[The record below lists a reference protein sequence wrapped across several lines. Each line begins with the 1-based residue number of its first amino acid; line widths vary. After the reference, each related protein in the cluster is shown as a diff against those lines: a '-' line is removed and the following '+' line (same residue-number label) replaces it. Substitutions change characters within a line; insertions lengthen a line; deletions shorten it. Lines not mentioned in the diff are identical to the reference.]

1 MKPLFER
8 VVIAG
13 VGLIGGS
20 LALAGKK
27 AGIFKTVVGL
37 GRGKAN
43 LDKAITLGLVDE
55 VTTDLSEA
63 VHGADLFF
71 AALPV
76 ESIIPVCLKAA
87 DGMKQNGI
95 ITDGGSVK
103 TKIVEELEKRLPSSV
118 RFVGGHPVAG
128 SEKSGAGA
136 ADAAL
141 FEGRYTILTPTASS
155 DQQAVDLVTD
165 MWKAVGSDVVT
176 MAPDKHDEVMAMIS
190 HLPHFA
196 AYALV
201 DAVSKADDSGSVSK
215 FVAGGFKDT
224 TRIAASDP
232 KMWRDIFS
240 MNKGKLLEAI
250 DLFERGLSELKEM
263 VKKDDFDKLSGR
275 LEEIRSTRLKMDDHC
290 D

>member
-43 LDKAITLGLVDE
+43 LDKALTLGVVDE
-55 VTTDLSEA
+55 VTTNLSLA
-63 VHGADLFF
+63 VAGSDLFF
-71 AALPV
+71 AAVPV
-76 ESIIPVCLKAA
+76 ESVIDVCLKAA
-87 DGMKQNGI
+87 DGMKTGGI

-103 TKIVEELEKRLPSSV
+103 KEIVEQLSKRLPSSV

-128 SEKSGAGA
+128 SEKSGSGSAN
-136 ADAAL
+136 AAL
-141 FEGRYTILTPTASS
+141 YKNRYTILTPT
-155 DQQAVDLVTD
+155 DHTDPQAVDLVRD
-165 MWKAVGSDVVT
+165 MWKAVGSEVVA
-176 MAPDKHDEVMAMIS
+176 MGPDEHDKTMAMIS

-201 DAVSKADDSGSVSK
+201 DATVKADSAGSMRR
-215 FVAGGFKDT
+215 FVAGGFRDT
-224 TRIAASDP
+224 TRIAGSDP
-232 KMWRDIFS
+232 EMWRDIFS
-240 MNKGKLLEAI
+240 MNKERLMESI
-250 DLFERGLSELKEM
+250 NLFEGSLSELKEM
-263 VKKDDFDKLSGR
+263 VEQDNFDGLKAR

-290 D
+290 E

>member
-27 AGIFKTVVGL
+27 AGIFKTVVGF

-43 LDKAITLGLVDE
+43 LDKALTLGVVDE
-55 VTTDLSEA
+55 VTTDLGLA
-63 VHGADLFF
+63 VRGADLFF
-71 AALPV
+71 AAVPV
-76 ESIIPVCLKAA
+76 ESVIDVCLKAA
-87 DGMKQNGI
+87 DGMKAGCI

-103 TKIVEELEKRLPSSV
+103 KKIVEQLQKRLPSSV

-128 SEKSGAGA
+128 SEKSGAGS
-136 ADAAL
+136 ADESL
-141 FEGRYTILTPTASS
+141 FKKRYTIITPTSS
-155 DQQAVDLVTD
+155 TDPQAVDLVQD
-165 MWKAVGSDVVT
+165 MWKAAGSDVVT
-176 MAPDKHDEVMAMIS
+176 MGPDEHDEIMAMIS

-201 DAVSKADDSGSVSK
+201 DAVSKADGAGSMRR
-215 FVAGGFKDT
+215 FAAGGLRDT
-224 TRIAASDP
+224 TRIAGSDP

-240 MNKGKLLEAI
+240 MNKERLIESI
-250 DLFERGLSELKEM
+250 NTFERSLSELKEM
-263 VKKDDFDKLSGR
+263 VEKNNFDGLKAR
-275 LEEIRSTRLKMDDHC
+275 LDKIRSTRLKMDDHC
-290 D
+290 G

>member
-27 AGIFKTVVGL
+27 AGIFKTVIGV

-43 LDKAITLGLVDE
+43 LDKALTLGVVDE
-55 VTTDLSEA
+55 ATTDLGMA
-63 VHGADLFF
+63 VRGADLFF
-71 AALPV
+71 AAVPV
-76 ESIIPVCLKAA
+76 ESVIDVCLKAA
-87 DGMKQNGI
+87 DGMKTGCI

-103 TKIVEELEKRLPSSV
+103 KKIVEELQLRLPSSV

-128 SEKSGAGA
+128 SEKSGARS
-136 ADAAL
+136 ADESL
-141 FEGRYTILTPTASS
+141 FKNRYTILTPTPST
-155 DQQAVDLVTD
+155 DPQAVDLVRD
-165 MWKAVGSDVVT
+165 MWKAAGSDVVE
-176 MAPDKHDEVMAMIS
+176 MRADEHDEVMAMIS

-201 DAVSKADDSGSVSK
+201 DAVVKADGSGLMRR

-224 TRIAASDP
+224 TRIASSDP
-232 KMWRDIFS
+232 QMWRDIFS
-240 MNKGKLLEAI
+240 MNKERLIESI
-250 DLFERGLSELKEM
+250 NTFERSLSELKQM
-263 VKKDDFDKLSGR
+263 VEKNNFDGLKAR
-275 LEEIRSTRLKMDDHC
+275 LDKIRSTRLKMDDHC
-290 D
+290 G